1 MAQALRSTSLRVVGG
16 LDHHAEN
23 APERTLSTTT
33 LVVEN
38 MVCGGC
44 MSTIERALRATPGV
58 ADARANLSAKRVTVE
73 SDAEAVD
80 TQALIDALERA
91 GFRAA
96 EALDRPQDAAAD
108 ARARDLLRR
117 LGVAGFA
124 AANVMLLSVSVWAG
138 LASDMEAAAQGLFHW
153 LSALIAMPAIAYAA
167 QPFFRSAAT
176 ALKARRLNMDVPI
189 SLGITLATAMSLFQT
204 IRGTEHVYFDAAIM
218 LTFFLLIGRYLD
230 ELVRV
235 RARGAAENL
244 LGLKALSA
252 TVIGAD
258 GQARRVAAR
267 ALTPGMRV
275 QVAAGERVP
284 VDGKIIDGDTEIDT
298 SLITGETI
306 PAAASR
312 GSSVHAGTLN
322 LGRPILVEAT
332 ATDDNTLVAE
342 IARLMQAA
350 EQGRGRYVRLADR
363 AARLYAP
370 AVHLLGATTFIGWM
384 LAGAG
389 WEYALTCA
397 IAVLIITC
405 PCALALAVPAVQVA
419 ATSRLFAKGIIV
431 KAADGL
437 ERLAEIDTIVF
448 DKTGT
453 LTRGEPELKNG
464 ASVDDTTL
472 ARAAAL
478 AATSRHPYAV
488 ALVRAARERRLHVL
502 PRSGV
507 VEVPGA
513 GLTVTDDRGGEQRL
527 GSLAWV
533 VGDSTKG
540 TEAATLWYAETGR
553 QPVGFEFDDAPRD
566 DAKSVVTTLRDAG
579 FAMELLSGDREQ
591 AVSKAARA
599 IGIDRSSAGV
609 RPDGKIARVKALGEE
624 GRRVLMVGDG
634 LNDAPSLAAAH
645 ASLSPSSAADISQN
659 AADAVFQGEKLEPVL
674 EALGVAQVAQRMSM
688 QNFGIAIAY
697 NIVSVPLA
705 MAGHVTPLIA
715 ALAMSLSSIAV
726 TANALRLKG
735 RRVRL
740 SRPDRT
746 PLEPTR

>member
-1 MAQALRSTSLRVVGG
+1 VTSSLRVVGG
-16 LDHHAEN
+16 LDHDQED
-23 APERTLSTTT
+23 APERSLLTTT
-33 LVVEN
+33 LVVDN
-38 MVCGGC
+38 MQCGGC
-44 MSTIERALRATPGV
+44 MASIERALRATPGV
-58 ADARANLSAKRVTVE
+58 AEARANLSARRVTVV
-73 SDAEAVD
+73 SDAVD
-80 TQALIDALERA
+80 ADVQTLIESLDRA

-96 EALDRPQDAAAD
+96 EAIDRNDTSAD
-108 ARARDLLRR
+108 ERAHALLRR

-138 LASDMEAAAQGLFHW
+138 VASDMDHAAQGLFHW
-153 LSALIAMPAIAYAA
+153 LSALIAMPAIAYSA
-167 QPFFRSAAT
+167 QPFFSSAAT

-244 LGLKALSA
+244 LGLKALAA
-252 TVIGAD
+252 TVIGID
-258 GQARRVAAR
+258 GLPRRLSAR
-267 ALTPGMRV
+267 ALEPGMRV
-275 QVAAGERVP
+275 QVAAGERIP
-284 VDGKIIDGDTEIDT
+284 VDGKIIAGETEIDA

-306 PAAASR
+306 PAPAR
-312 GSSVHAGTLN
+312 IGSVVHAGTLN
-322 LGRPILVEAT
+322 LGQPIMVEAT

-342 IARLMQAA
+342 IARLMVAA
-350 EQGRGRYVRLADR
+350 EQGRGHYVRLADR
-363 AARLYAP
+363 AARLYSP
-370 AVHLLGATTFIGWM
+370 VVHILGAATFIGWM

-389 WEYALTCA
+389 WEHALTCA

-437 ERLAEIDTIVF
+437 ERLSEIDTVVF

-453 LTRGEPELKNG
+453 LTRGEPSLKN
-464 ASVDDTTL
+464 ASAIDTGVL

-478 AATSRHPYAV
+478 AVSSRHPYALAV
-488 ALVRAARERRLHVL
+488 VKAARERGLQVRPENGVTES
-502 PRSGV
+502 PGSGLM
-507 VEVPGA
+507 A
-513 GLTVTDDRGGEQRL
+513 TDGTGHERRL
-527 GSLAWV
+527 GSMAWV
-533 VGDSTKG
+533 LGDGIQPQKK
-540 TEAATLWYAETGR
+540 EAATLWYAETGSA
-553 QPVGFEFDDAPRD
+553 PVGFEFDDAPKT
-566 DAKSVVTTLRDAG
+566 DAGKVVGALREAG
-579 FAMELLSGDREQ
+579 FAIELLSGDREH
-591 AVSKAARA
+591 AVQKAARA
-599 IGIDRSSAGV
+599 VGISRWFAGV
-609 RPDGKIARVKALGEE
+609 RPDGKIARITALGDA

-634 LNDAPSLAAAH
+634 LNDAPALAAAH

-659 AADAVFQGEKLEPVL
+659 AADAVFQGDKLEPVL
-674 EALGVAQVAQRMSM
+674 EALGVAQAAQRMAV

-715 ALAMSLSSIAV
+715 ALAMSFSSIAV
-726 TANALRLKG
+726 TGNALRLRSSKVG
-735 RRVRL
+735 LARVERQ
-740 SRPDRT
+740 SSGGKA
-746 PLEPTR
+746 